1 MAASSRTHP
10 SSSCRGDGKRCGRT
24 GSPSTPQTVVLS
36 VNGEEH
42 LNNNPYDNYFES
54 DDTFRGLRV
63 KDKRLGAKEPVY
75 TFRLQDDPYAAPH
88 SSFQG
93 GRLFKIPSDSATTL
107 MLYRERGISFFASSE
122 AYLVD
127 APASADP
134 REVLTKIRDGRL
146 SSQPLGGFDTFW
158 YSWVTVNPNSKLLRL
173 TPSTRRLASSP
184 LRASRGQGA
193 SSP

>member
-1 MAASSRTHP
+1 MTADAIGGELENTP
-10 SSSCRGDGKRCGRT
+10 LVELPWGRKAMWKDWVAKH
-24 GSPSTPQTVVLS
+24 PQTVVLS

-93 GRLFKIPSDSATTL
+93 GRLFKIPGDSATTL
-107 MLYRERGISFFASSE
+107 MLYRERGISFFASNE

-158 YSWVTVNPNSKLLRL
+158 YSWVTVNPNSKLLR
-173 TPSTRRLASSP
+173 
-184 LRASRGQGA
+184 
-193 SSP
+193 